1 MKKLYL
7 CIEHGEEFTVEA
19 ESLEQAR
26 EYASEWGGEAIGEY
40 KERSHIY
47 YKDFDKAIS
56 FGFNYPHNFGLMC
69 GKTNPCWP
77 TTCTQS
83 FKSSS
88 RRRGTALL
96 PSSTFGMNL
105 TIRTARFWLIGLTK
119 TLNGTDESISSLRRK
134 SSDYQSI

>member
-56 FGFNYPHNFGLMC
+56 FGFNYPHNFWLEVW
-69 GKTNPCWP
+69 KDQPLLADHLHSKF
-77 TTCTQS
+77 QEL
-83 FKSSS
+83 FKKK
-88 RRRGTALL
+88 G
-96 PSSTFGMNL
+96 
-105 TIRTARFWLIGLTK
+105 
-119 TLNGTDESISSLRRK
+119 NGTIAFFYFWNELDDQNRK
-134 SSDYQSI
+134 VLVDWINENFEWNR